1 VAEDPIIRGIRPDDW
16 EAIVTLESRAYTTLG
31 LSEQQ
36 AALESRARAS
46 PTTCFVLEHEGPAHP
61 GRIRG
66 RRIAG
71 YALALPYPRFRYPG
85 LGEPEQTAFRS
96 RNLHLHDLVVAEEL
110 RRRGLAGQLLGR
122 LEAVAQAQ
130 RHQHVSLVAVAGSD
144 AFWSRHG
151 FAPHHEV
158 AAPEHYGAHA
168 VYMSKPL
175 GTPPYGSPPHHE
187 GD

>member
-1 VAEDPIIRGIRPDDW
+1 MAEDPDILGIRGIRPDDW
-16 EAIVTLESRAYTTLG
+16 EAIVALESAAYTTLG
-31 LSEQQ
+31 LSEAQ
-36 AALESRARAS
+36 AALESRVRAS
-46 PTTCFVLEHEGPAHP
+46 PDTCFVLEHGS
-61 GRIRG
+61 RG

-85 LGEPEQTAFRS
+85 LGEPEQTAFRA
-96 RNLHLHDLVVAEEL
+96 RNLHLHDLVVTEEL
-110 RRRGLAGQLLGR
+110 RRRGLAGRLLGH
-122 LEAVAQAQ
+122 LEEVAQAGK
-130 RHQHVSLVAVAGSD
+130 HEHVSLVAVAGTD

-151 FAPHHEV
+151 FAPHREV

-175 GTPPYGSPPHHE
+175 GIPPYGSPPQHE